1 MNHATSA
8 ARLTGRQP
16 HDFLQERDAAADRPF
31 LALACILAT
40 ASLGVAAWRGEWS
53 PALLA
58 ALPAAAVTV
67 VLGRLA
73 RGTRTSRAVVA
84 LALMVLVATLAHQ
97 AGDAADLRIGAIV
110 LVAALLYYRDWLP
123 LAVAA
128 AAIAGYAL
136 VGPGLQGMAGGTVML
151 QLACMA
157 IAAALLAAMAA
168 QLRRELL
175 ELGGEPPRL
184 AQLARGLAAGQ
195 PLPADAA
202 AMAVTPG
209 SLAGALLAL
218 DARLAR
224 HLEHGREADREALR
238 IRAAL
243 DCVTTNV
250 MIADA
255 DRTIVYAN
263 PSLLE
268 TLGRAEAD
276 IRRELPHFEVAN
288 LIGGSI
294 DSFHRNPAHQSR
306 ILSALEGT
314 HRTQIQVGGH
324 VMRLTVNPVKDA
336 AGQVIGYVVEWL
348 DRTEEVRTEEELSRV
363 VEDAVAGNLSGR
375 LRLDDKHGFT
385 LSLSR
390 SLNGLLDNFAHTASR
405 LSAVLTA
412 LAQGDLTARM
422 EGEFHGVFAR
432 MRDDAN
438 ATVDQLTAIVHRI
451 QEASGA
457 ISIASTEIAA
467 GNSDLSRRTEQQ
479 AANLEETA
487 ASMEELTSTV
497 KQNADHARQANQ
509 LAIGAHDVATRGGEV
524 VG

>member
-1 MNHATSA
+1 
-8 ARLTGRQP
+8 
-16 HDFLQERDAAADRPF
+16 
-31 LALACILAT
+31 
-40 ASLGVAAWRGEWS
+40 
-53 PALLA
+53 
-58 ALPAAAVTV
+58 
-67 VLGRLA
+67 
-73 RGTRTSRAVVA
+73 
-84 LALMVLVATLAHQ
+84 
-97 AGDAADLRIGAIV
+97 
-110 LVAALLYYRDWLP
+110 
-123 LAVAA
+123 
-128 AAIAGYAL
+128 
-136 VGPGLQGMAGGTVML
+136 GLQGMAGGTVVL

-314 HRTQIQVGGH
+314 HRAQIQVGGH

-375 LRLDDKHGFT
+375 LRLGDKHGFT

-412 LAQGDLTARM
+412 LAQGDLTVRM
-422 EGEFHGVFAR
+422 EGQFHGVFAR

-497 KQNADHARQANQ
+497 KHNADHARQANQ
-509 LAIGAHDVATRGGEV
+509 LAIGAHDGATRGGEV
-524 VG
+524 VGQVVATMGATE